1 MRLFPIAGGFLLGLA
16 IVLPAAAEE
25 LTLSDAVAMALEKNP
40 QMRMAAAERRT
51 AVVRHAEARSMW
63 LPRVELTETYGRS
76 NNPVFVFG
84 SLLEQGRFGAANF
97 DPRFLNGPD
106 PLRNWRMALTARYT
120 IFDQFRRL
128 DSGRQASRA
137 VEQADLAVEESRQSI
152 RAGVL
157 ARFYGVLV
165 AEAKRDVAADAVRTA
180 EADAKAMR
188 DRFEQG
194 LLVESDALAAEV
206 QLASFSQQ
214 QIEAEGDLAVARAAL
229 NTALQR
235 DLGSDI
241 TPHGSLTDRT
251 FDELSLDDALAR
263 GRAARGQV
271 RSAALGVQNAALQ
284 VQIARSSLLPRV
296 DSYASWGSSGLN
308 FGTRNSDHMIG
319 VVASFDVFD
328 PSKAARIAEARAGA
342 DAAAAGQA
350 AAGDQVSMEIVSAW
364 HRVRS
369 ARQRIDLATK
379 AVAQAEAAARI
390 VRDRYEQGLTTITEH
405 LRAQTALVGARLN
418 LLGARYEYING
429 YAELL
434 RATGGLHDV
443 DRFS

>member
-1 MRLFPIAGGFLLGLA
+1 VKNVALLLA
-16 IVLPAAAEE
+16 IGIAVPLAAED
-25 LTLSDAVAMALEKNP
+25 LSLRDAVAMALERNP

-51 AVVRHAEARSMW
+51 AVVRNTEARSMW
-63 LPRVELTETYGRS
+63 LPRLELTETYGRS

-84 SLLEQGRFGAANF
+84 SLLEQGRFGQANF
-97 DPRFLNGPD
+97 DPSYLNGPE

-128 DSGRQASRA
+128 DSGRQADRA
-137 VEQADLAVEESRQSI
+137 VEQADLAVEESRQQV
-152 RAGVL
+152 RAAVL
-157 ARFYGVLV
+157 ARFYGVIV
-165 AEAKRDVAADAVRTA
+165 AEQKSSVAADAVKTA
-180 EADAKAMR
+180 EADAKVMR

-206 QLASFSQQ
+206 QLAGFRQQ
-214 QIEAEGDLAVARAAL
+214 EIEAEGDLAVARAAL
-229 NTALQR
+229 NTVVQR
-235 DLGSDI
+235 ELDSGI
-241 TPHGSLTDRT
+241 TPHGTLTDRT
-251 FDELSLDDALAR
+251 FDEIPLEAALAQ

-271 RSAALGVQNAALQ
+271 RSAALAQQNAALQ
-284 VQIARSSLLPRV
+284 VQIARGSLLPRV
-296 DSYASWGSSGLN
+296 DSYASWGSSGVS
-308 FGTRNSDHMIG
+308 FGTRNSDHIIG
-319 VVASFDVFD
+319 VIASFDVFD
-328 PSKAARIAEARAGA
+328 PSKMARIAEARAGA
-342 DAAAAGQA
+342 DAAEAGRA
-350 AAGDQVSMEIVSAW
+350 AANDQVSMEIVSAW

-369 ARQRIDLATK
+369 ARQRVDLATR
-379 AVAQAEAAARI
+379 AVTQAEAAARI

-405 LRAQTALVGARLN
+405 LRAQTALVTARLN